1 MGLQIES
8 QLRWEVER
16 RPPAD
21 DVSVAVLH
29 GRVVGRVVP
38 APRGWLLEVVDAA
51 GVPQVVERVVGETR
65 PGAEGILADVLDSV
79 YSDRLALV
87 GV

>member
-1 MGLQIES
+1 
-8 QLRWEVER
+8 
-16 RPPAD
+16 
-21 DVSVAVLH
+21 VAVLH

-51 GVPQVVERVVGETR
+51 GVPQVVERVVGGTR
-65 PGAEGILADVLDSV
+65 GSAEGELADVLDTV
-79 YSDRLALV
+79 FADRLALV